1 MKVKCENIVR
11 CANYGCGY
19 NQQGTCD
26 KRIIALDES
35 GKCVFERPRR
45 SKTPVKEND
54 TPMDST
60 SSKLR
65 TEN

>member
-35 GKCVFERPRR
+35 GKCVFERQRR
-45 SKTPVKEND
+45 PKISVKEDN
-54 TPMDST
+54 TLTDSG
-60 SSKLR
+60 SSV
-65 TEN
+65 